1 MKYGMK
7 SKKGEILVD
16 GIVNG
21 AMMLRRERDA
31 TPEEAYAFAEIK
43 LEILSNAEGF
53 EEAMN
58 AKVRE
63 TVYEA
68 VSTEV

>member
-7 SKKGEILVD
+7 TKKGEVLVE

-21 AMMLRRERDA
+21 ALMLRRERDA

-43 LEILSNAEGF
+43 LEILSNADGF
-53 EEAMN
+53 EEALT
-58 AKVRE
+58 ASVRE

-68 VSTEV
+68 VSSEV

>member
-1 MKYGMK
+1 MK